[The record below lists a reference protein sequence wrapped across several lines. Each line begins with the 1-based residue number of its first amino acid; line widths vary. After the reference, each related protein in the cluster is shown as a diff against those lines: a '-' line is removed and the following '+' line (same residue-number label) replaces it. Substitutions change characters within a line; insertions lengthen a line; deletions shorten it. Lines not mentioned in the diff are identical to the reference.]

1 MEQMHE
7 STAAGL
13 VQNPAGGLGS
23 DPASQSKL
31 AALSDHHLLRS
42 LPRLGTDCLDLLH
55 DVHALG
61 DCPEDHVL
69 AVEPRG
75 LHGAEEELGAV
86 GVGPRVGHGQD
97 AGPRVL
103 EREVLV
109 GELVAVDR
117 LAARAVASRE
127 VPSLAHEV
135 GDDTMERATLEVER
149 LAHLTR
155 ALLAGAEAAEVL
167 SSLGRDIGSEL
178 HYNAACSR
186 TVQSHVEEHFGI

>member
-42 LPRLGTDCLDLLH
+42 FSRLGADCLELLH

-61 DCPEDHVL
+61 DGPEDHVL

-75 LHGAEEELGAV
+75 LHGAEEELRAV

-97 AGPRVL
+97 AGARVL

-109 GELVAVDR
+109 GELAAVDR
-117 LAARAVASRE
+117 LGAVAVRE

-135 GDDTMERATLEVER
+135 GNDTMERATLEVER
-149 LAHLTR
+149 LAHLAS

-167 SSLGRDIGSEL
+167 SGLGRDIGSEL